1 MPSSNDMSSVVNIVW
16 TVGGFSF
23 CFVNFQGRKYNIR
36 KSFTSPTEKGTRIVL
51 KILTAVYR
59 AAEQMMTLPT
69 MDNRDGLTWKKILSK
84 SAANI
89 ICIITTL
96 QLLLL
101 EKELDKPECTQQVS
115 LSQLSRVAAPS

>member
-1 MPSSNDMSSVVNIVW
+1 MPSSNDMSSVVNTVW

-36 KSFTSPTEKGTRIVL
+36 KPFTRPTEKGTRIVL

-69 MDNRDGLTWKKILSK
+69 IDNRDGLTWKKILSK

-89 ICIITTL
+89 ICIITAL
-96 QLLLL
+96 QLLVLK
-101 EKELDKPECTQQVS
+101 KELDKPECTQQVS